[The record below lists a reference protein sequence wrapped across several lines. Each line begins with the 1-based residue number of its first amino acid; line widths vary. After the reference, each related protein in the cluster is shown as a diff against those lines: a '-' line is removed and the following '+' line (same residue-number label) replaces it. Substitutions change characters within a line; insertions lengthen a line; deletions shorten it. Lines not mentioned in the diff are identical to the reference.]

1 MENENVKELEN
12 LNDKVNEWNNAK
24 RSPIQLAEELE
35 QVLKDMSTRYFGNNL
50 HANEIYMYWNIVM
63 DLDNGRFTKSEINEL
78 AEYVHYIW
86 IKSDDLII
94 KNIIDTIFELSE
106 EMTVN
111 EIIKLSYSNFIDKVI
126 F

>member
-12 LNDKVNEWNNAK
+12 LNNKVKEWNNAK

-86 IKSDDLII
+86 IESDDLSI
-94 KNIIDTIFELSE
+94 KNITDTILQLSE
-106 EMTVN
+106 EMSAKEITEMNYNDFIN
-111 EIIKLSYSNFIDKVI
+111 EIIF
-126 F
+126 